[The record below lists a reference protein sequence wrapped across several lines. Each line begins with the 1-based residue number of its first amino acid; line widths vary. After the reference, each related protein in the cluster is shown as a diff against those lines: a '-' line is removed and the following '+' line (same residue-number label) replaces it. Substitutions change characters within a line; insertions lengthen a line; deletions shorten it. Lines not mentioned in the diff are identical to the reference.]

1 MFREVL
7 HGPSQLGRFVA
18 TTDGEFEQACRPLGR
33 LHALFRDET
42 QRVHCIGKSAAI
54 QDISYSAMHVDQPHV
69 VDIDAL
75 DNYTLSFQIAGAA
88 SWQIGKDHGE
98 ISRNMAGLGLPGDHA
113 IIERSAGV
121 EMFTLR
127 VKPAALM
134 EKVSSIIGEKAP
146 QRINF
151 RRQASL
157 ERPEMASMART
168 MKFLIMEHEALNS
181 GGRSIV
187 LTELEQA
194 VMVLMLFA
202 NRHDFERAL
211 ERGQPNVAPWQVHRA
226 EEYIKA
232 NWDQPVTIEVLAKVT
247 GASARSLFQTF
258 RDSRGYSPIA
268 FAKKMRLMRAREQL
282 QSGSDS
288 LMVTDVALACGF
300 GNLGHFAKD
309 YAAAFGEKPSV
320 TLANAKARL
329 SATRHR

>member
-18 TTDGEFEQACRPLGR
+18 TTEEEFEQACRPLGR
-33 LHALFRDET
+33 LHALFRDDSS
-42 QRVHCIGKSAAI
+42 RIHCVGKLTDI
-54 QDISYSAMHVDQPHV
+54 QDISYSAMHVDKAHV
-69 VDIDAL
+69 VDIASL
-75 DNYTLSFQIAGAA
+75 ESYTMSFQIAGAA
-88 SWQIGKDHGE
+88 RWQVGKDQGE
-98 ISRNMAGLGLPGDHA
+98 ISGRTAVLGLPGDHA
-113 IIERSAGV
+113 IVERSAGV

-127 VKPAALM
+127 VKPAALI

-151 RRQASL
+151 RRQANL
-157 ERPEMASMART
+157 ERPELASMART
-168 MKFLIMEHEALNS
+168 MKFLIMEHEALS
-181 GGRSIV
+181 GGGRSIV

-232 NWDQPVTIEVLAKVT
+232 HWDQPVTIEILAGVT

-268 FAKKMRLMRAREQL
+268 FAKKTRLLRAREQL
-282 QSGSDS
+282 QTGGDT

-329 SATRHR
+329 SASRHR

>member
-33 LHALFRDET
+33 LHALFRNGSP
-42 QRVHCIGKSAAI
+42 RIHCVGKSTAI
-54 QDISYSAMHVDQPHV
+54 HDISYSAMHVDEAHV

-75 DNYTLSFQIAGAA
+75 DNYTLSFQIAGDA
-88 SWQIGKDHGE
+88 SWRIGKDEGE
-98 ISRNMAGLGLPGDHA
+98 ISRKMAGFGLPGDHVV
-113 IIERSAGV
+113 IERSAGI

-127 VKPAALM
+127 VKPSALM

-146 QRINF
+146 QKINF

-168 MKFLIMEHEALNS
+168 MKFLIMEHEALS
-181 GGRSIV
+181 GGGRSIV

-232 NWDQPVTIEVLAKVT
+232 HWDEPVTIEVLASVT

-268 FAKKMRLMRAREQL
+268 FAKKIRLLRAREQL
-282 QSGSDS
+282 QTGGDN
-288 LMVTDVALACGF
+288 LMVTEVALACGF

-329 SATRHR
+329 SASRHR

>member
-7 HGPSQLGRFVA
+7 HGSSQVGRFVA
-18 TTDGEFEQACRPLGR
+18 TTDAELEQACRPLGR
-33 LHALFRDET
+33 LNALYCEDSR
-42 QRVHCIGKSAAI
+42 RVHCVGKLTAI
-54 QDISYSAMHVDQPHV
+54 NDISYSAMHVDQAHV
-69 VDIDAL
+69 VDIAAL
-75 DNYTLSFQIAGAA
+75 DNYSMSFHIAGSA
-88 SWQIGKDHGE
+88 SWRVGKDQGE
-98 ISRNMAGLGLPGDHA
+98 ISRNYAAVGLPGEHA
-113 IIERSAGV
+113 VVERSAGV

-134 EKVSSIIGEKAP
+134 DKVSSIIGEKAP

-168 MKFLIMEHEALNS
+168 MKFLIAEHEALS
-181 GGRSIV
+181 GSARSIV

-194 VMVLMLFA
+194 VIVLMLFA

-232 NWDQPVTIEVLAKVT
+232 HWDQPVTIEILANVT

-268 FAKKMRLMRAREQL
+268 FAKKIRLLRAREQL
-282 QSGSDS
+282 QTGGDS

-320 TLANAKARL
+320 TLANARARL
-329 SATRHR
+329 SASRHR

>member
-1 MFREVL
+1 MFREIL
-7 HGPSQLGRFVA
+7 HGPSQMGRFVA
-18 TTDGEFEQACRPLGR
+18 TSDDQFEQACRPLGR
-33 LHALFRDET
+33 LQAIFRGDT
-42 QRVHCIGKSAAI
+42 QHIHCVGKTGAI
-54 QDISYSAMHVDQPHV
+54 RDLSYSAMHVDQEHV
-69 VDIDAL
+69 VDIDVL
-75 DNYTLSFQIAGAA
+75 ENYTLSFQIAGSA
-88 SWQIGKDHGE
+88 SWQVGRDHGE
-98 ISRNMAGLGLPGDHA
+98 ISQSTAVIGLPGDHA
-113 IIERSAGV
+113 VVKRSADI

-134 EKVSSIIGEKAP
+134 DKVSSIIGEKAP
-146 QRINF
+146 QKINF
-151 RRQASL
+151 RREANL
-157 ERPEMASMART
+157 DRPEAASMVRT
-168 MKFLIMEHEALNS
+168 IKFLIKEHEALS
-181 GGRSIV
+181 GTARSVI

-232 NWDQPVTIEVLAKVT
+232 HWDQPITIETLAKVT

-268 FAKKMRLMRAREQL
+268 FAKKMRLLRAREQL
-282 QSGSDS
+282 ETGADS

-309 YAAAFGEKPSV
+309 YAEAFGEKPST
-320 TLANAKARL
+320 TLANAKARV